1 MSLRTAT
8 QNIIFWSVLQIIL
21 HLRRRKSRSNNFF
34 LKWTVYN
41 RTYSWRWQNIYR
53 LPNLLWNLWIV
64 KWNCCRFV
72 FNLCIIILSIFHLHW
87 RNRKLMCA
95 SHLRFI
101 SVFLKGWNLHRIQT
115 SKLLIVIIS
124 HVLYEF
130 RVTWFREDAIINL
143 VWR

>member
-21 HLRRRKSRSNNFF
+21 HLRRRKSRSNNF

-41 RTYSWRWQNIYR
+41 RTYSWRRQNIYR

-64 KWNCCRFV
+64 KWDSCRFV
-72 FNLCIIILSIFHLHW
+72 FNLSIIILSIFHFHC
-87 RNRKLMCA
+87 RNRKLMRA

-101 SVFLKGWNLHRIQT
+101 SIFLQCWNLHTIQT

-124 HVLYEF
+124 HVLYKF
-130 RVTWFREDAIINL
+130 RVTWFREHAIINF